1 MSAMRQRLLLVA
13 GWAAAAVVASLVST
27 GAVAVAGGQVTD
39 RPLRPLSASEVA
51 ALTEEC
57 GSTERAPCLRQLE
70 YSASPP
76 TSVSAATESNP
87 SPNGGEDGVSLLPFP
102 PDETT
107 EPPSEDPLDPG
118 VEVDESLLPPSED
131 ADGDSVPEAR
141 AEVVDLIG
149 GRVSVS
155 GADGAV
161 RIFWVIPRHGFAVLP
176 ATGADNLP
184 DHVTVVLSDGSH
196 QSTLLASWDKV
207 EGLIVDTREGG
218 LDFTEG

>member
-1 MSAMRQRLLLVA
+1 MGSMRQRLLLVA

-57 GSTERAPCLRQLE
+57 GSTERAPCLRQLD
-70 YSASPP
+70 YSVDPT
-76 TSVSAATESNP
+76 TSVSAAPELNL
-87 SPNGGEDGVSLLPFP
+87 SPDGGEDGVSPFLP

-118 VEVDESLLPPSED
+118 VEVDESLLPPDED
-131 ADGDSVPEAR
+131 PQESTVPEPR
-141 AEVVDLIG
+141 AEVVDLAG

-155 GADGAV
+155 GSDGEV
-161 RIFWVIPRHGFAVLP
+161 RIIWLIPRHGFAVLP
-176 ATGADNLP
+176 AAGADNLP
-184 DHVTVVLSDGSH
+184 DHLTVVLSDGSH
-196 QSTLLASWDKV
+196 QSTLVASWDSS
-207 EGLIVDTREGG
+207 EGLVIETREGG